1 MKGSFSK
8 DLESVLAKCQETST
22 SEVAYSL
29 ANAQPDHTQLDVV
42 LVDGAGE
49 HCGKPWITF
58 EIDNFSRM
66 VVGFH
71 ISLGSPT
78 RR

>member
-1 MKGSFSK
+1 
-8 DLESVLAKCQETST
+8 
-22 SEVAYSL
+22 
-29 ANAQPDHTQLDVV
+29 V